1 MKALQGLAWLL
12 LLQSVGEALARLLHL
27 PFPGPVV
34 GLVLLLGALR
44 WPGVR
49 DSVAAVAEFLL
60 AHLSLLFVPVGV
72 GVMTHLGLLSQYG
85 LRLGVVIVLST
96 WVGLGVTALVLRAL
110 MRRDGA
116 DTPVQ
121 AASKD
126 AT

>member
-12 LLQSVGEALARLLHL
+12 LLQSAGEALARLLHL

-44 WPGVR
+44 WHLVR

-72 GVMTHLGLLSQYG
+72 GVMTHLGLLNRYG

-110 MRRDGA
+110 MRREGT
-116 DTPVQ
+116 DTP
-121 AASKD
+121 ASKD
-126 AT
+126 AA